1 MSDKY
6 DVERMLNRLVEDEEE
21 SNDPEKA
28 VYSWQRDKDYRDK
41 KTDDLSVD
49 DIISTI
55 GTTRRGKHEA
65 VRKRSSVSPVRS
77 DSGGHSIKQKIV
89 YRSPQEIQEE
99 VDKQDNVDSKEYL
112 NRMLDRMEKEIAAM
126 ESPLKPK
133 AVRTSEN
140 SASNVQPVPKKEKN
154 VIKVKIK
161 KKEEPENIQSDY
173 IFDENEDVIEE
184 KTEKTPEI
192 RENIE
197 NNVPKNLQEKPEI
210 ESVPKEINIDSDEF
224 ESEDLYSDE
233 NIENYDSLDEENV
246 RIEQELKDFS
256 NDLLSDV
263 DDFEDSDSAETEVKE
278 KKKGL
283 FSRLFS
289 KKKKSEN
296 KPEPENK
303 SDEDGLYDF
312 DEEEFNQKFDELS
325 RQAEELQKDYS
336 EEITEPEDMSEDDYF
351 FDKEEPENIEISD
364 TAETAALNDADEKT
378 EGTEEENTEIT
389 EENEPEE
396 DFMDESRLHEYDVT
410 ESTEKSDD
418 DEKVFIESVKKD
430 EREIVSDK
438 KLKQKRYL
446 YFGVVVSVFAVVGLV
461 TVVYTAGGALLD
473 GVRGSSVKNQI
484 SKKIYPMVVEDASPF
499 DDISECSDT
508 DVIGAAVVNILMN
521 DDTSKYSKDTDICT
535 IPSADV
541 EKSAAEIYGSD
552 VRIKEHQ
559 NVIIGNV
566 TLYYDKVTGVYSVPA
581 KPLIY
586 TSKPYI
592 SKVTSN
598 GDTYTAQVL
607 YITDYPDWLEKKS
620 DGRSYY
626 TKICDY
632 TLKRSSDKKF
642 YVVSV
647 KDENS

>member
-6 DVERMLNRLVEDEEE
+6 DVERMLNRLIEDEEE
-21 SNDPEKA
+21 SQDPEKA

-55 GTTRRGKHEA
+55 DTRRGKHEA
-65 VRKRSSVSPVRS
+65 VRKRSRNVTPVRS
-77 DSGGHSIKQKIV
+77 GNSHSVKQNIV

-112 NRMLDRMEKEIAAM
+112 NHMLDRMEKEIAAM

-133 AVRTSEN
+133 INRVSEN
-140 SASNVQPVPKKEKN
+140 SANNVPTVPKREKN
-154 VIKVKIK
+154 VIKVKAK
-161 KKEEPENIQSDY
+161 KKEEPENFQNNVALN
-173 IFDENEDVIEE
+173 ENEGNTENDIE
-184 KTEKTPEI
+184 KNPDL

-197 NNVPKNLQEKPEI
+197 ENVIQNENLQEEPEI
-210 ESVPKEINIDSDEF
+210 ESIPKENDIKPEEF
-224 ESEDLYSDE
+224 EKEDVYSED
-233 NIENYDSLDEENV
+233 NIENYDSLDEENI

-256 NDLLSDV
+256 NELLSDA
-263 DDFEDSDSAETEVKE
+263 DDFEDSVDLKPETKE
-278 KKKGL
+278 KKKGF
-283 FSRLFS
+283 FSRIFS
-289 KKKKSEN
+289 KKNKSEKKSEM
-296 KPEPENK
+296 EE

-336 EEITEPEDMSEDDYF
+336 EEIIEPEEMGEDDYF
-351 FDKEEPENIEISD
+351 FDEEEPENTEISD
-364 TAETAALNDADEKT
+364 AVEAETVTDEN
-378 EGTEEENTEIT
+378 EETEEENTEIT
-389 EENEPEE
+389 EESKPEE
-396 DFMDESRLHEYDVT
+396 DLMDESELHKYDVT

-430 EREIVSDK
+430 EKEIVSDK
-438 KLKQKRYL
+438 KLKQKKYM
-446 YFGVVVSVFAVVGLV
+446 YFGIFVSVFAVIGLV

-484 SKKIYPMVVEDASPF
+484 SKKVYPMVVEDAKSF
-499 DDISECSDT
+499 DDVSECSDT
-508 DVIGAAVVNILMN
+508 DIIGAAVLNILMN
-521 DDTSKYSKDTDICT
+521 DNATQYSNDSDTCT

-552 VRIKEHQ
+552 VKIKEHQ
-559 NVIIGNV
+559 NVTVND
-566 TLYYDKVTGVYSVPA
+566 TTFYYDKVTGVYSVSA

-626 TKICDY
+626 NKICDY
-632 TLKRSSDKKF
+632 TLKRSSDKEF
-642 YVVSV
+642 YVVSI
-647 KDENS
+647 KEENAQ